1 MKKIEGVIFDLDGVI
16 TDTAEYHYRAWKELA
31 KRIGITINREFNE
44 QLKGVSRMESLE
56 RILTHGGRA
65 EEFNDTKKSEMAD
78 WKNELYK
85 EMITDIKPTDIL
97 PGVVAFL
104 DELKKANIR
113 TAVASASKNAETI
126 LEALKIRKRFDYVV
140 DAAEI
145 KNSKP
150 DPEIFLKA
158 LELLDLKADVCVG
171 IEDAAAGVE
180 SIKGAGIR
188 AIGIG
193 DLKTLAQ
200 ADIVF
205 EGTSQLRLETLKTL
219 LI

>member
-1 MKKIEGVIFDLDGVI
+1 MEKLDGVIFDLDGVI

-31 KRIGITINREFNE
+31 KRVGITIDREFNE
-44 QLKGVSRMESLE
+44 NLKGVSRMDSLE
-56 RILTHGGRA
+56 QILAYGGRLGD
-65 EEFNDTKKSEMAD
+65 FNDEEKSEMAD

-85 EMITDIKPTDIL
+85 EMIMDIKPTDIL
-97 PGVVAFL
+97 PGVVSFL
-104 DELKKANIR
+104 NELKLAGVR

-126 LEALKIRKRFDYVV
+126 LEALKIRDRFDFVV

-158 LELLDLKADVCVG
+158 LELLELSADVCVG
-171 IEDAAAGVE
+171 LEDAAAGID

-188 AIGIG
+188 AVGIG
-193 DLKTLAQ
+193 DAKILSHADIVLEGTEQLRLKTLEAL
-200 ADIVF
+200 A
-205 EGTSQLRLETLKTL
+205 
-219 LI
+219 

>member
-1 MKKIEGVIFDLDGVI
+1 MEKLDGVIFDLDGVI

-31 KRIGITINREFNE
+31 KQVGITINREFNE
-44 QLKGVSRMESLE
+44 NLKGVSRMDSLE
-56 RILTHGGRA
+56 QILAYGGRLGD
-65 EEFNDTKKSEMAD
+65 FNDAEKSEMAD

-97 PGVVAFL
+97 PGVVSFL
-104 DELKKANIR
+104 DELKMAGIR

-126 LEALKIRKRFDYVV
+126 LEALKIRDQFDFVV

-158 LELLDLKADVCVG
+158 LELLALSADVCVG
-171 IEDAAAGVE
+171 LEDAAAGVD

-188 AIGIG
+188 AVGIG
-193 DLKTLAQ
+193 DAKILAHADIVLEGTEQLRLKTLEAL
-200 ADIVF
+200 
-205 EGTSQLRLETLKTL
+205 G
-219 LI
+219 

>member
-1 MKKIEGVIFDLDGVI
+1 MEKLDGVIFDLDGVI

-31 KRIGITINREFNE
+31 KRVGITIDREFNE
-44 QLKGVSRMESLE
+44 NLKGVSRMDSLE
-56 RILTHGGRA
+56 QILAYGGRLGD
-65 EEFNDTKKSEMAD
+65 FNDEEKSEMAN

-97 PGVVAFL
+97 PGVVPFL
-104 DELKKANIR
+104 DELKMAGVR

-126 LEALKIRKRFDYVV
+126 LEALKIRDQFDFVV

-150 DPEIFLKA
+150 NPEIFLKA
-158 LELLDLKADVCVG
+158 LELLALSADVCVG
-171 IEDAAAGVE
+171 LEDAAAGID

-188 AIGIG
+188 AVGIG
-193 DLKTLAQ
+193 DAKILSHADIVLEGTEQLRLKTLEAL
-200 ADIVF
+200 A
-205 EGTSQLRLETLKTL
+205 
-219 LI
+219 

>member
-1 MKKIEGVIFDLDGVI
+1 MEKLDGVIFDLDGVI

-31 KRIGITINREFNE
+31 KRVGITIDREFNE
-44 QLKGVSRMESLE
+44 NLKGVSRMDSLE
-56 RILTHGGRA
+56 QILAYGGRLGD
-65 EEFNDTKKSEMAD
+65 FNDEEKSEMAD

-97 PGVVAFL
+97 PGVVSFL
-104 DELKKANIR
+104 DELKMAGVR

-126 LEALKIRKRFDYVV
+126 LEALKIRDRFDFVV

-158 LELLDLKADVCVG
+158 LELLELSADVCVG
-171 IEDAAAGVE
+171 LEDAAAGID

-188 AIGIG
+188 AVGIG
-193 DLKTLAQ
+193 DAKILSHADIVLEGTEQLRLKTLEAL
-200 ADIVF
+200 A
-205 EGTSQLRLETLKTL
+205 
-219 LI
+219 

>member
-1 MKKIEGVIFDLDGVI
+1 MEKLDGVIFDLDGVI

-31 KRIGITINREFNE
+31 KRVGITIDREFNE
-44 QLKGVSRMESLE
+44 NLKGVSRMDSLE
-56 RILTHGGRA
+56 QILAYGGRLGD
-65 EEFNDTKKSEMAD
+65 FNDEEKSEMAN

-97 PGVVAFL
+97 PGVVSFL
-104 DELKKANIR
+104 DELKMAGVR

-126 LEALKIRKRFDYVV
+126 LEALKIRDQFDFVV

-150 DPEIFLKA
+150 NPEIFLKA
-158 LELLDLKADVCVG
+158 LELLALSADVCVG
-171 IEDAAAGVE
+171 LEDAAAGID

-188 AIGIG
+188 AVGIG
-193 DLKTLAQ
+193 DAKILSHADIVLEGTEQLRLKTLEAL
-200 ADIVF
+200 A
-205 EGTSQLRLETLKTL
+205 
-219 LI
+219 